1 MLRKILS
8 AAGFFFLYL
17 IVILLANVLLSVGTP
32 GIPGGAIFL
41 FLLMLLLLLPPAS
54 YLAARY
60 AFLHL
65 QPEITTSLLFGHSG
79 DEITVSFVLKNPA
92 YLPLPDCTFHYT
104 VSSPFYPNEESYEV
118 NCPVYAH
125 DSFAF
130 SIPLTFRRAAC
141 YQIRLTQITVWDY
154 LHFFNFHK
162 EVTLQKELFIFPP
175 ENDNL
180 QFSSAAFGEGF
191 DEFEENGAKG
201 NISSNVTD
209 IREYIPGDRL
219 QKIHWKLSAKIHKLM
234 VKENEQTSS
243 HQFILLPELYLP
255 DPAQPVLEQ
264 ILSNTLTMGRSLLA
278 DGITFFF
285 RYYSIAAQDF
295 MQFCILNEDQLEEA
309 FRSCFYESTYAE
321 SDLALTVLQKAD
333 MVHGSIL
340 HVTDK
345 GVEDVIS

>member
-1 MLRKILS
+1 MN
-8 AAGFFFLYL
+8 GFFFLYL
-17 IVILLANVLLSVGTP
+17 IVILLATFYQKP
-32 GIPGGAIFL
+32 IFL

-60 AFLHL
+60 AVLHL

-162 EVTLQKELFIFPP
+162 EVTLQKDLFIFPP

-264 ILSNTLTMGRSLLA
+264 ILSHTLTMGRSLLA

-285 RYYSIAAQDF
+285 RYYSITAQDF

>member
-1 MLRKILS
+1 M
-8 AAGFFFLYL
+8 
-17 IVILLANVLLSVGTP
+17 ILLATFYQKP
-32 GIPGGAIFL
+32 IFL

-54 YLAARY
+54 YLSARY
-60 AFLHL
+60 AVLHL

-92 YLPLPDCTFHYT
+92 YLPLPDCTFYYT
-104 VSSPFYPNEESYEV
+104 ISSPFYPNEKSYEV

-154 LHFFNFHK
+154 LHFFTFHK

-175 ENDNL
+175 ENDSL

-285 RYYSIAAQDF
+285 RYYSITAQDF

>member
-17 IVILLANVLLSVGTP
+17 IVVLLATFYQKP
-32 GIPGGAIFL
+32 IFL

-60 AFLHL
+60 AVLHL

-154 LHFFNFHK
+154 LHFFTFHK

-175 ENDNL
+175 ENDSL

-255 DPAQPVLEQ
+255 DPVQPVLEQ

-285 RYYSIAAQDF
+285 WYYSIAAQDF

>member
-1 MLRKILS
+1 
-8 AAGFFFLYL
+8 
-17 IVILLANVLLSVGTP
+17 
-32 GIPGGAIFL
+32 
-41 FLLMLLLLLPPAS
+41 MLLLLLPPAS

-60 AFLHL
+60 AVLHL

-175 ENDNL
+175 ENDSL

-201 NISSNVTD
+201 NVSSNVTD

-285 RYYSIAAQDF
+285 RYYSITAQDF

>member
-1 MLRKILS
+1 M
-8 AAGFFFLYL
+8 
-17 IVILLANVLLSVGTP
+17 
-32 GIPGGAIFL
+32 
-41 FLLMLLLLLPPAS
+41 
-54 YLAARY
+54 
-60 AFLHL
+60 
-65 QPEITTSLLFGHSG
+65 
-79 DEITVSFVLKNPA
+79 
-92 YLPLPDCTFHYT
+92 
-104 VSSPFYPNEESYEV
+104 
-118 NCPVYAH
+118 
-125 DSFAF
+125 
-130 SIPLTFRRAAC
+130 
-141 YQIRLTQITVWDY
+141 
-154 LHFFNFHK
+154 
-162 EVTLQKELFIFPP
+162 QKELFIFPP
-175 ENDNL
+175 ENDSL

-285 RYYSIAAQDF
+285 RYYSITAQDF

>member
-8 AAGFFFLYL
+8 AAEFFFLYL
-17 IVILLANVLLSVGTP
+17 IVILLATFYQKP
-32 GIPGGAIFL
+32 IFL

-60 AFLHL
+60 AVRHL

-79 DEITVSFVLKNPA
+79 DEITVSFILKNPA
-92 YLPLPDCTFHYT
+92 YLPLPDCTFYYT
-104 VSSPFYPNEESYEV
+104 ISSPFYPNEESYEV

-130 SIPLTFRRAAC
+130 SIPLTFRRTAC

-154 LHFFNFHK
+154 LHFFTFHK

-175 ENDNL
+175 ENDSL

-243 HQFILLPELYLP
+243 HQFILLPEL
-255 DPAQPVLEQ
+255 
-264 ILSNTLTMGRSLLA
+264 
-278 DGITFFF
+278 
-285 RYYSIAAQDF
+285 
-295 MQFCILNEDQLEEA
+295 
-309 FRSCFYESTYAE
+309 
-321 SDLALTVLQKAD
+321 
-333 MVHGSIL
+333 
-340 HVTDK
+340 
-345 GVEDVIS
+345 

>member
-1 MLRKILS
+1 MN
-8 AAGFFFLYL
+8 GFFFLYL
-17 IVILLANVLLSVGTP
+17 IVILLATFYQKP
-32 GIPGGAIFL
+32 IFL

-60 AFLHL
+60 AVLHL

-285 RYYSIAAQDF
+285 RYYSITAQDF

>member
-1 MLRKILS
+1 M
-8 AAGFFFLYL
+8 
-17 IVILLANVLLSVGTP
+17 ILLATFYQKP
-32 GIPGGAIFL
+32 IFL

-141 YQIRLTQITVWDY
+141 YQIRLTQIMVWDY
-154 LHFFNFHK
+154 LHFFTFHK

-175 ENDNL
+175 ENDSL
-180 QFSSAAFGEGF
+180 QFSSEAFGEGF
-191 DEFEENGAKG
+191 DEYEENGAKG

-295 MQFCILNEDQLEEA
+295 MQFCILNEDQIEEA

>member
-1 MLRKILS
+1 M
-8 AAGFFFLYL
+8 
-17 IVILLANVLLSVGTP
+17 ILLATFYQKP
-32 GIPGGAIFL
+32 IFL

-141 YQIRLTQITVWDY
+141 YQIRLTQIMVWDY
-154 LHFFNFHK
+154 LHFFTFHK

-175 ENDNL
+175 ENDSL
-180 QFSSAAFGEGF
+180 QFSSEAFGEGF
-191 DEFEENGAKG
+191 DEYEENGAKG

>member
-1 MLRKILS
+1 M
-8 AAGFFFLYL
+8 
-17 IVILLANVLLSVGTP
+17 
-32 GIPGGAIFL
+32 
-41 FLLMLLLLLPPAS
+41 
-54 YLAARY
+54 
-60 AFLHL
+60 
-65 QPEITTSLLFGHSG
+65 
-79 DEITVSFVLKNPA
+79 
-92 YLPLPDCTFHYT
+92 
-104 VSSPFYPNEESYEV
+104 
-118 NCPVYAH
+118 
-125 DSFAF
+125 
-130 SIPLTFRRAAC
+130 
-141 YQIRLTQITVWDY
+141 
-154 LHFFNFHK
+154 
-162 EVTLQKELFIFPP
+162 QKELFIFPP
-175 ENDNL
+175 ENDSL

-201 NISSNVTD
+201 NVSSNVTD

-285 RYYSIAAQDF
+285 WYYSIAAQDF

>member
-1 MLRKILS
+1 
-8 AAGFFFLYL
+8 
-17 IVILLANVLLSVGTP
+17 
-32 GIPGGAIFL
+32 
-41 FLLMLLLLLPPAS
+41 MLLLLLPPAS

-60 AFLHL
+60 AVLHL

-154 LHFFNFHK
+154 LHFFTFHK

-285 RYYSIAAQDF
+285 RYYSITAQDF

-321 SDLALTVLQKAD
+321 SDLALTVLQKAG

>member
-1 MLRKILS
+1 M
-8 AAGFFFLYL
+8 
-17 IVILLANVLLSVGTP
+17 
-32 GIPGGAIFL
+32 
-41 FLLMLLLLLPPAS
+41 
-54 YLAARY
+54 
-60 AFLHL
+60 

-154 LHFFNFHK
+154 LHFFTFHK

-285 RYYSIAAQDF
+285 RYYSITAQDF

>member
-1 MLRKILS
+1 M
-8 AAGFFFLYL
+8 
-17 IVILLANVLLSVGTP
+17 ILLATFYQKP
-32 GIPGGAIFL
+32 IFL

-60 AFLHL
+60 AVRHL

-154 LHFFNFHK
+154 LQFFTFHK

-175 ENDNL
+175 ENDSL

-191 DEFEENGAKG
+191 DEFEENSAKG
-201 NISSNVTD
+201 NVSSNVTD

-255 DPAQPVLEQ
+255 DPVQPVLEH
-264 ILSNTLTMGRSLLA
+264 ILANTLTMGRSLLA

-285 RYYSIAAQDF
+285 WYYSIAAQDF

>member
-17 IVILLANVLLSVGTP
+17 IVVLLATFYQKP
-32 GIPGGAIFL
+32 IFL

-60 AFLHL
+60 AVRHL
-65 QPEITTSLLFGHSG
+65 QPKITTSLLFGHSG

-154 LHFFNFHK
+154 LHFFTFHK

-175 ENDNL
+175 ENDSL

-191 DEFEENGAKG
+191 DEYEENGAKG

-285 RYYSIAAQDF
+285 WYYSIAAQDF
-295 MQFCILNEDQLEEA
+295 IQFCILNEDQLEEA

>member
-1 MLRKILS
+1 M
-8 AAGFFFLYL
+8 
-17 IVILLANVLLSVGTP
+17 ILLATFYQKP
-32 GIPGGAIFL
+32 IFL

-60 AFLHL
+60 AVLHL

-285 RYYSIAAQDF
+285 RYYSITAQDF